1 MAKSAGW
8 TVNLAKKRYSP
19 IAIAAARYCS
29 KECAGRERIFC
40 DCHPAEGWRQEVYLP
55 GAEGANWLG

>member
-8 TVNLAKKRYSP
+8 TVNLAKKHYSP
-19 IAIAAARYCS
+19 NRHCRCTS
-29 KECAGRERIFC
+29 LFQKCAGRERILC
-40 DCHPAEGWRQEVYLP
+40 DCHPAEGWHQEVYLP